1 MILTKIYINN
11 EQIDL
16 TDEVSIPLNF
26 NIADIREPEKRSTTW
41 SKTVVLPGTTFNNQL
56 FSNIWN
62 VNAVINSTGTTNF
75 TPNFNPNLKAI
86 AEITYNEA
94 TQFKGICQLLNV
106 NVTDKYEIQYEVA
119 FFGELQNVYQF
130 FNNKYLRDLDFSE
143 YNHKYTLFNQQLSW
157 NNTNG
162 YVYPMIDYG
171 FQINSRFNVTNMFPA
186 LFVKTIID
194 KMFNDAGFTYQ
205 SSFFNSEIF
214 KKLVIPYSGG
224 SALKLTNQ
232 QVTERT
238 GRASKTSTQVITL
251 DKQPITLSDGSRE
264 YATRLIYQDKT
275 TAPNSDIGN
284 NFSDQQGGTNYQTFT
299 IEKTGTYTLNAFVR
313 ANVTHFP
320 QASTV
325 DLATRGNQLPT
336 VGKLLI
342 IKNPANYG
350 SYFTNN
356 GSEQI
361 LASRTIYLKSELIN
375 EGVPD
380 SFMITCNT
388 VGGTITSGTT
398 SLTADGQLSISA
410 NLNAND
416 IIQVRILKDYGVSY
430 LLGFSNETAFYR
442 VGTVNEQGGVNSYCK
457 LNILQDSYFSVALAD
472 TNIQENDDVEVNA
485 VLPDKIKQSEFF
497 NSIVKAF
504 NLFVEVDKG
513 NANKLIIEPRPTFYS
528 SGTTQ
533 DFTDKLDYS
542 KETKIIPLGELNN
555 KSYVFSYKEDTD
567 YFNSNYKT
575 TYNEIYGQ
583 KKYDILNDFLKGEV
597 RTELIFSPTPLVDT
611 IGHDRVISKIYT
623 LESNG
628 TIKPTQSNIRLLYWG
643 GLKTTNVQWQHIA
656 TSGTTF
662 RSDYPYAG
670 HLDDVNNPTF
680 DLNFGTPYQVYYTP
694 IKYTGNNLYNK
705 YWRDYIEQI
714 ADKDSKIFTGYFLLN
729 EFDIQ
734 NLDFRDT
741 YFFENDY
748 WRLNKIIDYDRIN
761 NQPTKCEF
769 IKLKTLP
776 DYVDDIG
783 VDINGGVK
791 DLDTETPAPTA
802 RLGTTFNNNQ
812 IADGAIVSGRNNI
825 VSSGDGVIVS
835 GESNV
840 IGVGSKNLS
849 ILASTGVT
857 ILGGVSNVS
866 VTNSSGITV
875 TESNVTY
882 NNGIKT
888 LNNVSYK
895 KYVAL
900 LSQSGVT
907 APTVVELETT
917 MSSGITSSY
926 YLVGEYLL
934 LSNAEF
940 TANKTFVMINQTGL
954 SMTGIQA
961 IILANRIGNS
971 EILIQVADTMG
982 TGYMDNVLLDTQI
995 EIRVYS

>member
-41 SKTVVLPGTTFNNQL
+41 SKTVILPGTTFNNKL

-75 TPNFNPNLKAI
+75 TPNFNPNLKAV

-143 YNHKYTLFNQQLSW
+143 YNHKYTLYNQELSW
-157 NNTNG
+157 GNTSG
-162 YVYPMIDYG
+162 FCYPMIDYG

-194 KMFNDAGFTYQ
+194 KMFSDAGFSYQ
-205 SSFFNSEIF
+205 SNFFNSTIF
-214 KKLVIPYSGG
+214 KKLVIPYSGA

-238 GRASKTSTQVITL
+238 GRASKTSTQTI
-251 DKQPITLSDGSRE
+251 KQDNQYPILGDGSRE
-264 YATRLIYQDKT
+264 YAVTLNYQDKT
-275 TAPNSDIGN
+275 TAPNNDVGN
-284 NFSDQQGGTNYQTFT
+284 NFSDQDGGSNYQTFT
-299 IEKTGTYTLNAFVR
+299 IEKSGTYTISAYVR
-313 ANVTHFP
+313 ANVKHYPT
-320 QASTV
+320 AANVS
-325 DLATRGNQLPT
+325 LATT
-336 VGKLLI
+336 
-342 IKNPANYG
+342 
-350 SYFTNN
+350 F
-356 GSEQI
+356 
-361 LASRTIYLKSELIN
+361 
-375 EGVPD
+375 
-380 SFMITCNT
+380 NT
-388 VGGTITSGTT
+388 VGILGIIRNPQNKGSYIQTIASRVINIQPYAAIAAREDSFNILNQQNYSATISSGST
-398 SLTADGQLSISA
+398 SLTSDGTLSI
-410 NLNAND
+410 NAYLEKND
-416 IIQVRILKDYGVSY
+416 IIQVKISK
-430 LLGFSNETAFYR
+430 TAGDQLSPPSLYT
-442 VGTVNEQGGVNSYCK
+442 VGTSRETVGLNSYAE

-472 TNIQENDDVEVNA
+472 TNIQEDDDVEINA

-504 NLFVEVDKG
+504 NLFVEVDKA

-528 SGTTQ
+528 SGTVQ
-533 DFTDKLDYS
+533 DWSDKIDYS
-542 KETKIIPLGELNN
+542 KETKIIPLGELNT
-555 KSYVFSYKEDTD
+555 KSYVFSYKEDSD
-567 YFNSNYKT
+567 YFNQNYKT
-575 TYNEIYGQ
+575 TFNEIYGQ

-611 IGHDRVISKIYT
+611 IGHDRVLSKIYT
-623 LESNG
+623 LNSNG
-628 TIKPTQSNIRLLYWG
+628 QIQPTQSNLRLLYWG

-662 RSDYPYAG
+662 RSNYPYAG
-670 HLDDVNNPTF
+670 HLDDVQNPTF
-680 DLNFGTPYQVYYTP
+680 DLNFGVPYQVYYTP

-705 YWRDYIEQI
+705 YWKDYIEQI
-714 ADKDSKIFTGYFLLN
+714 SDKDSKIFSGYFLLN
-729 EFDIQ
+729 EWDIQ

-741 YFFENDY
+741 YFFENEY

-776 DYVDDIG
+776 PFEDDNG
-783 VDINGGVK
+783 VDINGGTK
-791 DLDTETPAPTA
+791 EINLDTPAPTGRVA
-802 RLGTTFNNNQ
+802 TTFNNNQ

-825 VSSGDGVIVS
+825 VQSGEGVIVS
-835 GESNV
+835 GDSNV
-840 IGVGSKNLS
+840 VGAGSKNIS
-849 ILASTGVT
+849 VLASSGVT
-857 ILGGVSNVS
+857 VLGGVSNVAI
-866 VTNSSGITV
+866 TNSSGVTV
-875 TESNVTY
+875 TESNVSY

-900 LSQSGVT
+900 LTQTGVT
-907 APTVVELETT
+907 APTINVLETT

-926 YLVGEYLL
+926 YAVGEYKLI
-934 LSNAEF
+934 SNGEF

-954 SMTGIQA
+954 SMVGVQA
-961 IILANRIGNS
+961 IILANRIGNN
-971 EILIQVADTMG
+971 EIAVQVADTLG
-982 TGYMDNVLLDTQI
+982 SGYLDDVLLDTQI

>member
-41 SKTVVLPGTTFNNQL
+41 SKTVVLPGTTFNNEL

-143 YNHKYTLFNQQLSW
+143 YNHKYTLYNQQLSW

-171 FQINSRFNVTNMFPA
+171 FQINSKFNVTNMFPA

-194 KMFNDAGFTYQ
+194 KMFSQAGFTYQ

-238 GRASKTSTQVITL
+238 GRASKTSTQTIKQDNQNPIL
-251 DKQPITLSDGSRE
+251 DDASRE
-264 YATRLIYQDKT
+264 FATRLIYQDKT
-275 TAPNSDIGN
+275 TVPNNDVGN
-284 NFSDQQGGTNYQTFT
+284 NFSDQDGGSNYQTFT
-299 IEKTGTYTLNAFVR
+299 IEKAGTYTISAFFR
-313 ANVTHFP
+313 ANVKHYPTAATVSF
-320 QASTV
+320 ST
-325 DLATRGNQLPT
+325 DNNI
-336 VGKLLI
+336 VGDVLI
-342 IKNPANYG
+342 VKNPPNKGAQEVVIANRRISLQPY
-350 SYFTNN
+350 
-356 GSEQI
+356 
-361 LASRTIYLKSELIN
+361 ATINPLS
-375 EGVPD
+375 D
-380 SFMITCNT
+380 SFNILNQVATSL
-388 VGGTITSGTT
+388 TISSGTT
-398 SLTADGQLSISA
+398 SLTGEGTLAI
-410 NLNAND
+410 NAYLEKDD
-416 IIQVRILKDYGVSY
+416 IIQVKIRK
-430 LLGFSNETAFYR
+430 TAGTQFNPPSLYR
-442 VGTVNEQGGVNSYCK
+442 VGTVRETVGTNSYAE

-472 TNIQENDDVEVNA
+472 TSIQEDDDVEVNA

-504 NLFVEVDKG
+504 NLFVEVDKA

-533 DFTDKLDYS
+533 DFSDKLDYS

-623 LESNG
+623 LDSNG

-662 RSDYPYAG
+662 RTDYPYAG

-734 NLDFRDT
+734 KLDFRDT

-840 IGVGSKNLS
+840 IGVGSKNVS

-900 LSQSGVT
+900 LTQSGAT

-926 YLVGEYLL
+926 YLVGEYKL

-954 SMTGIQA
+954 SMTGTQA

>member
-41 SKTVVLPGTTFNNQL
+41 SKTVILPGTTFNNQL

-75 TPNFNPNLKAI
+75 TPNFNPNLKAV

-143 YNHKYTLFNQQLSW
+143 YNHKYTLYNQQLSW
-157 NNTNG
+157 NNTQG

-205 SSFFNSEIF
+205 STFFNSDIF

-232 QVTERT
+232 QVSERT
-238 GRASKTSTQVITL
+238 MRASKTVTQII
-251 DKQPITLSDGSRE
+251 KQDNQYPTLSDGSRE
-264 YATRLIYQDKT
+264 YAVRLIYQDKT
-275 TAPNSDIGN
+275 TPPNNDAGN
-284 NFSDQQGGTNYQTFT
+284 LFYDQNGGTNYQTFV
-299 IEKTGTYTLNAFVR
+299 IPKTGTYTISAYVR
-313 ANVTHFP
+313 ANVKHYPT
-320 QASTV
+320 ASTV
-325 DLATRGNQLPT
+325 NFTSTYNIVGNLSI
-336 VGKLLI
+336 L
-342 IKNPANYG
+342 KNPQNYG
-350 SYFTNN
+350 DYGTNY
-356 GSEQI
+356 SVI
-361 LASRTIYLKSELIN
+361 ASRQINIQPYASVTPLQDAFNILNEVNPSYPSSTIS
-375 EGVPD
+375 
-380 SFMITCNT
+380 
-388 VGGTITSGTT
+388 SGST
-398 SLTADGQLSISA
+398 SLTCDGTLSITA
-410 NLNAND
+410 NLNQND
-416 IIQVRILKDYGVSY
+416 IIQIKINKGAGT
-430 LLGFSNETAFYR
+430 GFVDNSGNYQASLYR
-442 VGTVNEQGGVNSYCK
+442 VGTVREPIGLNSYAE
-457 LNILQDSYFSVALAD
+457 LNILPDSYFSIALAD
-472 TNIQENDDVEVNA
+472 TTIQEDDDVEVNA

-504 NLFVEVDKG
+504 NLFVEVDKA

-528 SGTTQ
+528 SGTVQ
-533 DFTDKLDYS
+533 DWSNKLDYS

-555 KSYVFSYKEDTD
+555 KSYVFSYKEDID

-623 LESNG
+623 LDSNG

-734 NLDFRDT
+734 KLDFRDT

-840 IGVGSKNLS
+840 IGVGSTNVS

-900 LSQSGVT
+900 LSQTGSN
-907 APTVVELETT
+907 APTANVLETT
-917 MSSGITSSY
+917 MSSGITTSY
-926 YLVGEYLL
+926 DSTGVYKLI
-934 LSNAEF
+934 SNGEF
-940 TANKTFVMINQTGL
+940 TIGKT
-954 SMTGIQA
+954 
-961 IILANRIGNS
+961 IILSTPTRSDAFIAIVQSSASELYINTKDITSDTPFIPNAN
-971 EILIQVADTMG
+971 D
-982 TGYMDNVLLDTQI
+982 LLDNTTI

>member
-41 SKTVVLPGTTFNNQL
+41 SKTVILPGTTFNNQL

-106 NVTDKYEIQYEVA
+106 NITDKYEIQYEVA

-143 YNHKYTLFNQQLSW
+143 YNHKYTLYNQQLSW

-205 SSFFNSEIF
+205 STFFNSEIF
-214 KKLVIPYSGG
+214 KKLIIPYSGG

-238 GRASKTSTQVITL
+238 GRASKTSTQTI
-251 DKQPITLSDGSRE
+251 KQDNQNPILSDGSRE

-275 TAPNSDIGN
+275 TVPNNDVGN
-284 NFSDQQGGTNYQTFT
+284 NFSDEDGGLNYQTFT
-299 IEKTGTYTLNAFVR
+299 IEKAGTYTISAFFR
-313 ANVTHFP
+313 ANVKHYPTAATVSF
-320 QASTV
+320 ST
-325 DLATRGNQLPT
+325 DNNI
-336 VGKLLI
+336 VGDVLI
-342 IKNPANYG
+342 VKNPPNKGAQEIVIANRRISLQPY
-350 SYFTNN
+350 
-356 GSEQI
+356 
-361 LASRTIYLKSELIN
+361 AAIN
-375 EGVPD
+375 PLSD
-380 SFMITCNT
+380 SFNILNQVATSL
-388 VGGTITSGTT
+388 TISSGTT
-398 SLTADGQLSISA
+398 SLTGEGTLSI
-410 NLNAND
+410 NAYLEKD
-416 IIQVRILKDYGVSY
+416 DTIQVKIRK
-430 LLGFSNETAFYR
+430 TAGTQFNPPSLYR
-442 VGTVNEQGGVNSYCK
+442 VGTVRETLGTNSYAE

-472 TNIQENDDVEVNA
+472 TSIQEDDDVEVNA
-485 VLPDKIKQSEFF
+485 VLPDKIKQSDFF

-528 SGTTQ
+528 SGTTK
-533 DFTDKLDYS
+533 DFSDKLDYS

-734 NLDFRDT
+734 KLDFRDT

-835 GESNV
+835 GESNIV
-840 IGVGSKNLS
+840 GVGSTNVS

-895 KYVAL
+895 HYIAL
-900 LSQSGVT
+900 LFQTGTSDPT
-907 APTVVELETT
+907 AYVLENTL
-917 MSSGITSSY
+917 SSGITWVRDA
-926 YLVGEYLL
+926 VGEYLGTL
-934 LSNAEF
+934 TGEF
-940 TANKTFVMINQTGL
+940 TEYKTTVVCNNTMQGE
-954 SMTGIQA
+954 
-961 IILANRIGNS
+961 IISGRKNNDKVQVYTYNS
-971 EILIQVADTMG
+971 SG
-982 TGYMDNVLLDTQI
+982 TATDGQLLYSTI
-995 EIRVYS
+995 EIRVYL

>member
-75 TPNFNPNLKAI
+75 SPNFNPNLKAI

-143 YNHKYTLFNQQLSW
+143 YNHKYTLYNQQLSW

-238 GRASKTSTQVITL
+238 GRASKTSTQII
-251 DKQPITLSDGSRE
+251 KQDNQYPTLSDGSRE
-264 YATRLIYQDKT
+264 LAVRLIYEDKT
-275 TAPNSDIGN
+275 TPPNNDVN
-284 NFSDQQGGTNYQTFT
+284 NLFYDQNSGSNYQTFL
-299 IEKTGTYTLNAFVR
+299 IPKTGTYTISAYVR
-313 ANVTHFP
+313 ANVKHY
-320 QASTV
+320 
-325 DLATRGNQLPT
+325 PT
-336 VGKLLI
+336 AANVNFTADRNIVGILSIL
-342 IKNPANYG
+342 KNPQNYGDYGANY
-350 SYFTNN
+350 SV
-356 GSEQI
+356 I
-361 LASRTIYLKSELIN
+361 ASRQINIQPYASVTPLEDAFNILNQVNATATIS
-375 EGVPD
+375 
-380 SFMITCNT
+380 
-388 VGGTITSGTT
+388 SGTT
-398 SLTADGQLSISA
+398 SLTSDGTLSITA
-410 NLNAND
+410 NLNQND
-416 IIQVRILKDYGVSY
+416 IIQIKISKGAGTGYYDNSGNFQTSL
-430 LLGFSNETAFYR
+430 YR
-442 VGTVNEQGGVNSYCK
+442 VGTVREPIGLNSYAE
-457 LNILQDSYFSVALAD
+457 LNILQDSYFSIALAD

-533 DFTDKLDYS
+533 DFSDKLDYS

-623 LESNG
+623 LDSNG

-662 RSDYPYAG
+662 RTDYPYAG

-783 VDINGGVK
+783 IDINGGVK

-825 VSSGDGVIVS
+825 ISSGDGVIVS

-840 IGVGSKNLS
+840 IGVGTKNVS

-900 LSQSGVT
+900 LTQSGIT

-926 YLVGEYLL
+926 YLVGEYKL

-954 SMTGIQA
+954 SMIGTQA

>member
-41 SKTVVLPGTTFNNQL
+41 SKTVILPGTTFNNQL

-106 NVTDKYEIQYEVA
+106 NITDKYEIQYEVA

-143 YNHKYTLFNQQLSW
+143 YNHKYTLYNQQLSW

-205 SSFFNSEIF
+205 STFFNSEIF
-214 KKLVIPYSGG
+214 KKLIIPYSGG

-238 GRASKTSTQVITL
+238 GRASKTSTQTI
-251 DKQPITLSDGSRE
+251 KQDNQNPIISDGSRE

-275 TAPNSDIGN
+275 TVPNNDVGN
-284 NFSDQQGGTNYQTFT
+284 NFSDQDGGSNYQTFT
-299 IEKTGTYTLNAFVR
+299 IEKAGTYTISAFFR
-313 ANVTHFP
+313 ANVKHYPTAATVSF
-320 QASTV
+320 ST
-325 DLATRGNQLPT
+325 DNNI
-336 VGKLLI
+336 VGDVLI
-342 IKNPANYG
+342 VKNPPNKGAQEIVIANRRISLQPY
-350 SYFTNN
+350 
-356 GSEQI
+356 
-361 LASRTIYLKSELIN
+361 AAIN
-375 EGVPD
+375 PLSD
-380 SFMITCNT
+380 SFNILNQVATSL
-388 VGGTITSGTT
+388 TISSGTT
-398 SLTADGQLSISA
+398 SLTGEGTLSI
-410 NLNAND
+410 NAYLEKD
-416 IIQVRILKDYGVSY
+416 DTIQVKIRK
-430 LLGFSNETAFYR
+430 TAGTQFNPPSLYR
-442 VGTVNEQGGVNSYCK
+442 VGTVRETLGTNSYAE

-472 TNIQENDDVEVNA
+472 TSIQEDDDVEVNA
-485 VLPDKIKQSEFF
+485 VLPDKIKQSDFF

-528 SGTTQ
+528 SGTTK
-533 DFTDKLDYS
+533 DFSDKLDYS

-734 NLDFRDT
+734 KLDFRDT

-835 GESNV
+835 GESNIV
-840 IGVGSKNLS
+840 GVGSTNVS

-895 KYVAL
+895 HYIAL
-900 LSQSGVT
+900 LFQTGTSDPT
-907 APTVVELETT
+907 AYVLENTL
-917 MSSGITSSY
+917 SSGITWVRDA
-926 YLVGEYLL
+926 VGEYLGTL
-934 LSNAEF
+934 TGEF
-940 TANKTFVMINQTGL
+940 TEYKTTVVCNNTMQGE
-954 SMTGIQA
+954 
-961 IILANRIGNS
+961 IISGRKNNDKVQVYTYNS
-971 EILIQVADTMG
+971 SG
-982 TGYMDNVLLDTQI
+982 TATDGQLLYSTI
-995 EIRVYS
+995 EIRVYL

>member
-75 TPNFNPNLKAI
+75 SPNFNPNLKAI

-143 YNHKYTLFNQQLSW
+143 YNHKYTLYNQQLSW

-205 SSFFNSEIF
+205 STFFNSEIF
-214 KKLVIPYSGG
+214 KKLIIPYSGG

-238 GRASKTSTQVITL
+238 GRASKTSTQTI
-251 DKQPITLSDGSRE
+251 KQDNQNPILSDGSRE

-275 TAPNSDIGN
+275 TVPNNDVGN
-284 NFSDQQGGTNYQTFT
+284 NFSDQDGGSNYQTFT
-299 IEKTGTYTLNAFVR
+299 IEKAGTYTISAFFR
-313 ANVTHFP
+313 ANVKHYPTAATVSF
-320 QASTV
+320 ST
-325 DLATRGNQLPT
+325 DNNI
-336 VGKLLI
+336 VGDVLI
-342 IKNPANYG
+342 VKNPPNKGAQEIVIANRRISLQPY
-350 SYFTNN
+350 
-356 GSEQI
+356 
-361 LASRTIYLKSELIN
+361 AAIN
-375 EGVPD
+375 PLSD
-380 SFMITCNT
+380 SFNILNQVATSL
-388 VGGTITSGTT
+388 TISSGTT
-398 SLTADGQLSISA
+398 SLTGEGTLSI
-410 NLNAND
+410 NAYLEKD
-416 IIQVRILKDYGVSY
+416 DTIQVKIRK
-430 LLGFSNETAFYR
+430 TAGTQFNPPSLYR
-442 VGTVNEQGGVNSYCK
+442 VGTVRETIGTNSYAE

-472 TNIQENDDVEVNA
+472 TSIQEDDDVEVNA

-528 SGTTQ
+528 SGTTK
-533 DFTDKLDYS
+533 DFSGKLDYS

-734 NLDFRDT
+734 KLDFRDT

-748 WRLNKIIDYDRIN
+748 WRLNKIIDYDRVN

-840 IGVGSKNLS
+840 IGVGCKNVS

-895 KYVAL
+895 HYIAL
-900 LSQSGVT
+900 LFQTGTSDPIAYV
-907 APTVVELETT
+907 LENTL
-917 MSSGITSSY
+917 SSGITWVRNA
-926 YLVGEYLL
+926 VGEYEGTLTG
-934 LSNAEF
+934 EF
-940 TANKTFVMINQTGL
+940 TQYKT
-954 SMTGIQA
+954 A
-961 IILANRIGNS
+961 IFCNNTYYGELLASRKNS
-971 EILIQVADTMG
+971 NVVQVYTFDSSG
-982 TGYMDNVLLDTQI
+982 TASDGQLNYNTI

>member
-41 SKTVVLPGTTFNNQL
+41 SKTVILPGTTFNNQL

-62 VNAVINSTGTTNF
+62 VNAVINSTGATNF
-75 TPNFNPNLKAI
+75 TPNFNPNLKAV

-143 YNHKYTLFNQQLSW
+143 YNHKYTLYNQQLSW
-157 NNTNG
+157 NNTQG

-205 SSFFNSEIF
+205 STFFNSEIF

-232 QVTERT
+232 QVSERT
-238 GRASKTSTQVITL
+238 MRASKTVTQII
-251 DKQPITLSDGSRE
+251 KQDNQYLTLSDGSRE
-264 YATRLIYQDKT
+264 YAVRLIYQDKT
-275 TAPNSDIGN
+275 TPPNNDVGN
-284 NFSDQQGGTNYQTFT
+284 LFYDQNGGTNYQTFV
-299 IEKTGTYTLNAFVR
+299 IPKTGTYTISAYVR
-313 ANVTHFP
+313 ANVKHYPT
-320 QASTV
+320 ASTV
-325 DLATRGNQLPT
+325 NFTSTYNI
-336 VGKLLI
+336 VGILSIL
-342 IKNPANYG
+342 KNPQNYGDYGANY
-350 SYFTNN
+350 SV
-356 GSEQI
+356 I
-361 LASRTIYLKSELIN
+361 ASRQMNIQPDASSTPLQDAFNILNQVNATTTIS
-375 EGVPD
+375 
-380 SFMITCNT
+380 
-388 VGGTITSGTT
+388 SGST
-398 SLTADGQLSISA
+398 SLTSDGTLSITA
-410 NLNAND
+410 NLNQND
-416 IIQVRILKDYGVSY
+416 IIQIKISKGAGTGYYDNSGNFQTSL
-430 LLGFSNETAFYR
+430 YR
-442 VGTVNEQGGVNSYCK
+442 VGTVREPIGLNSYAE

-472 TNIQENDDVEVNA
+472 TTIQEDDDVEVNA

-533 DFTDKLDYS
+533 DFSDKLDYS

-597 RTELIFSPTPLVDT
+597 RTELIFSPTPLVNT

-623 LESNG
+623 LDSNG

-734 NLDFRDT
+734 KLDFRDT

-748 WRLNKIIDYDRIN
+748 WRLNKIIDYDRVN

-791 DLDTETPAPTA
+791 NLDTETPAPTA

-840 IGVGSKNLS
+840 IGVGSKNVS

-857 ILGGVSNVS
+857 ILGGISNVS

-900 LSQSGVT
+900 LSQTGVT
-907 APTVVELETT
+907 APTINVLETT

-926 YLVGEYLL
+926 YAVGEYKLI
-934 LSNAEF
+934 SNSEF

-954 SMTGIQA
+954 SMVGVQA
-961 IILANRIGNS
+961 IILANRIGNN
-971 EILIQVADTMG
+971 EILIQVADTLG
-982 TGYMDNVLLDTQI
+982 SGYLDDVLLDTQI

>member
-11 EQIDL
+11 KQIDL

-41 SKTVVLPGTTFNNQL
+41 SKTVVLPGTTFNNKL

-75 TPNFNPNLKAI
+75 TPNFNPNLKAV

-130 FNNKYLRDLDFSE
+130 FNNKYLRDLDFSA
-143 YNHKYTLFNQQLSW
+143 YNHKYTLYNQELSW
-157 NNTNG
+157 NNTEG

-194 KMFNDAGFTYQ
+194 KMFSDAGFSYQ
-205 SSFFNSEIF
+205 SNFFNSTIF
-214 KKLVIPYSGG
+214 KKLVIPYSGA

-238 GRASKTSTQVITL
+238 GRASKTSTQTI
-251 DKQPITLSDGSRE
+251 KQDNQNPILSDGSRE
-264 YATRLIYQDKT
+264 LAVRLNYQDKT
-275 TAPNSDIGN
+275 TAPNNDVGN
-284 NFSDQQGGTNYQTFT
+284 NFTDQDGGSNYQTFT
-299 IEKTGTYTLNAFVR
+299 IKKAGTYTISAYFR
-313 ANVTHFP
+313 ANVKHYPTS
-320 QASTV
+320 ATVSLST
-325 DLATRGNQLPT
+325 DNNI
-336 VGKLLI
+336 VGDVLL
-342 IKNPANYG
+342 IKNPANKGAQEVVIANRRISLQQY
-350 SYFTNN
+350 
-356 GSEQI
+356 
-361 LASRTIYLKSELIN
+361 AAIN
-375 EGVPD
+375 PLSD
-380 SFMITCNT
+380 SFNILNQ
-388 VGGTITSGTT
+388 VAYSLTISSGST
-398 SLTADGQLSISA
+398 SLTGEGTLSV
-410 NLNAND
+410 NAYLEKND
-416 IIQVRILKDYGVSY
+416 IIQVKIRK
-430 LLGFSNETAFYR
+430 TAGTQFNPPSLYR
-442 VGTVNEQGGVNSYCK
+442 VGTSRETVGLNSYAE

-472 TNIQENDDVEVNA
+472 TNIQEDDDVEINA

-504 NLFVEVDKG
+504 NLFVEVDKA

-528 SGTTQ
+528 SGTVQ
-533 DFTDKLDYS
+533 DWSDKLDYS
-542 KETKIIPLGELNN
+542 KETKIIPLGELNT
-555 KSYVFSYKEDTD
+555 KSYVFSYKEDSD

-575 TYNEIYGQ
+575 TFNEIYGQ

-611 IGHDRVISKIYT
+611 IGHDRVLSKIYT
-623 LESNG
+623 LNSNG
-628 TIKPTQSNIRLLYWG
+628 QIQPTQSNLRLLYWG

-662 RSDYPYAG
+662 RSNYPYAG
-670 HLDDVNNPTF
+670 HLDDVQNPTF
-680 DLNFGTPYQVYYTP
+680 DLNFGVPYQVYYTP
-694 IKYTGNNLYNK
+694 IKYTSNNIYNK
-705 YWRDYIEQI
+705 YWKDYIEQI
-714 ADKDSKIFTGYFLLN
+714 SDKDSKIFSGYFLLN
-729 EFDIQ
+729 EWDIQ

-741 YFFENDY
+741 YFFENEY

-776 DYVDDIG
+776 PFEDDNG
-783 VDINGGVK
+783 VDINGGTK
-791 DLDTETPAPTA
+791 EINLDTPAPTGRVA
-802 RLGTTFNNNQ
+802 TTFNNNQ

-825 VSSGDGVIVS
+825 VQSGEGVIVS
-835 GESNV
+835 GDSNV
-840 IGVGSKNLS
+840 VGAGSKNIS
-849 ILASTGVT
+849 VLASSGVT
-857 ILGGVSNVS
+857 VLGGVSNVAI
-866 VTNSSGITV
+866 TNSSGITV

-888 LNNVSYK
+888 LNNISYK

-900 LSQSGVT
+900 LTQTGVT
-907 APTVVELETT
+907 APTINVLETT

-926 YLVGEYLL
+926 INVGEYKLI
-934 LSNAEF
+934 SNAEF

-954 SMTGIQA
+954 SMIGVQA
-961 IILANRIGNS
+961 IILANRIGNN
-971 EILIQVADTMG
+971 EIAVQVADTLG
-982 TGYMDNVLLDTQI
+982 SGYLDDVLLDTQI

>member
-41 SKTVVLPGTTFNNQL
+41 SKTVILPGTTFNNDL

-130 FNNKYLRDLDFSE
+130 FNNKYLRDLDFNE
-143 YNHKYTLFNQQLSW
+143 YNHKYTLYNQQLSW
-157 NNTNG
+157 NNTQG

-171 FQINSRFNVTNMFPA
+171 FQINSKFNVTNMFPA

-194 KMFNDAGFTYQ
+194 KMFNDAGFSYQ
-205 SSFFNSEIF
+205 SSFFNSDIF

-238 GRASKTSTQVITL
+238 GRASKTSTQTI
-251 DKQPITLSDGSRE
+251 KQDNQTPILGDGSRE

-275 TAPNSDIGN
+275 TVPNNDVGN
-284 NFSDQQGGTNYQTFT
+284 NFSDQDGGSNYQTFT
-299 IEKTGTYTLNAFVR
+299 IEKAGTYTISAFFR
-313 ANVTHFP
+313 ANVKHYPTAATVSF
-320 QASTV
+320 ST
-325 DLATRGNQLPT
+325 DNNI
-336 VGKLLI
+336 VGDVLI
-342 IKNPANYG
+342 VKNPPNKGAQEIVIANRRISLQPYTAI
-350 SYFTNN
+350 SPL
-356 GSEQI
+356 S
-361 LASRTIYLKSELIN
+361 
-375 EGVPD
+375 D
-380 SFMITCNT
+380 SFNILNQVATSL
-388 VGGTITSGTT
+388 TISSGTT
-398 SLTADGQLSISA
+398 SLTGEGTLSI
-410 NLNAND
+410 NAYLEKD
-416 IIQVRILKDYGVSY
+416 DTIQVKIRK
-430 LLGFSNETAFYR
+430 TAGTQFNPPSLYR
-442 VGTVNEQGGVNSYCK
+442 VGTVRETVGTNSYAE

-472 TNIQENDDVEVNA
+472 TSIQEDDDVEVNA

-504 NLFVEVDKG
+504 NLFVEVDKA

-528 SGTTQ
+528 SGTTK
-533 DFTDKLDYS
+533 DFSDKLDYS

-583 KKYDILNDFLKGEV
+583 KKYDILNDFLKGEI

-623 LESNG
+623 LDSNG

-656 TSGTTF
+656 SSGTTF

-734 NLDFRDT
+734 KLDFRDT

-776 DYVDDIG
+776 DYIDDIG

-812 IADGAIVSGRNNI
+812 IADGAIVSGSNNI

-835 GESNV
+835 GNSNV
-840 IGVGSKNLS
+840 VGVGSTNVS

-857 ILGGVSNVS
+857 ILGGVSNVA

-895 KYVAL
+895 HYIAL
-900 LSQSGVT
+900 LFQTGTSNPVAYVLENTLSGNIVWT
-907 APTVVELETT
+907 YDT
-917 MSSGITSSY
+917 
-926 YLVGEYLL
+926 VGEYLGTL
-934 LSNAEF
+934 TGEF
-940 TANKTFVMINQTGL
+940 TEYKTTVICNNTMQGE
-954 SMTGIQA
+954 
-961 IILANRIGNS
+961 IIAGRKNNDKVQVYTYNS
-971 EILIQVADTMG
+971 SG
-982 TGYMDNVLLDTQI
+982 TATDGQLLYSTI

>member
-41 SKTVVLPGTTFNNQL
+41 SKTVVLPGTTFNNKL

-75 TPNFNPNLKAI
+75 TPNFNPNLKAV

-130 FNNKYLRDLDFSE
+130 FNNKYLRDLDFSA
-143 YNHKYTLFNQQLSW
+143 YNHKYTLYNQELSW
-157 NNTNG
+157 NNTEG

-194 KMFNDAGFTYQ
+194 KMFNDAGFSYQ
-205 SSFFNSEIF
+205 SNFFNSTIF
-214 KKLVIPYSGG
+214 KKLIIPYSGA

-232 QVTERT
+232 QVSERT
-238 GRASKTSTQVITL
+238 GRASKTSTQTI
-251 DKQPITLSDGSRE
+251 KQDNQYPILGDGSRE
-264 YATRLIYQDKT
+264 YAVTLNYQDKT
-275 TAPNSDIGN
+275 TAPNNDVGN
-284 NFSDQQGGTNYQTFT
+284 NFSDQDGGSNYQTFT
-299 IEKTGTYTLNAFVR
+299 IEKSGTYTISAYVR
-313 ANVTHFP
+313 ANVKHYPT
-320 QASTV
+320 AANVS
-325 DLATRGNQLPT
+325 LATT
-336 VGKLLI
+336 
-342 IKNPANYG
+342 
-350 SYFTNN
+350 F
-356 GSEQI
+356 
-361 LASRTIYLKSELIN
+361 
-375 EGVPD
+375 
-380 SFMITCNT
+380 NT
-388 VGGTITSGTT
+388 VGILGIIRNPQNKGSYIQTIASRVINIQPYAAIAAREDSFNILNQQNYSATISSGST
-398 SLTADGQLSISA
+398 SLTSDGTLSI
-410 NLNAND
+410 NAYLEKND
-416 IIQVRILKDYGVSY
+416 IIQVKISK
-430 LLGFSNETAFYR
+430 TAGDQLSPPSLYT
-442 VGTVNEQGGVNSYCK
+442 VGTARETVGLNSYAE
-457 LNILQDSYFSVALAD
+457 LNILQDSYFSVSLAD
-472 TNIQENDDVEVNA
+472 TNIQENDDVEINA

-504 NLFVEVDKG
+504 NLFVEVDKA

-528 SGTTQ
+528 SGTVQ
-533 DFTDKLDYS
+533 DWSNKLDYS
-542 KETKIIPLGELNN
+542 KETKIIPLGELNT
-555 KSYVFSYKEDTD
+555 KSYVFSYKEDSD

-575 TYNEIYGQ
+575 TFNEIYGQ

-611 IGHDRVISKIYT
+611 IGHDRVLSKIYT
-623 LESNG
+623 LNSNG
-628 TIKPTQSNIRLLYWG
+628 QIQPTQSNLRLLYWG

-662 RSDYPYAG
+662 RSNYPYAG
-670 HLDDVNNPTF
+670 HLDDVQNPTF
-680 DLNFGTPYQVYYTP
+680 DLNFGVPYQVYYTP

-705 YWRDYIEQI
+705 YWKDYIEQI
-714 ADKDSKIFTGYFLLN
+714 SDKDSKIFSGYFLLN
-729 EFDIQ
+729 EWDIQ

-741 YFFENDY
+741 YFFENEY

-776 DYVDDIG
+776 PFENDNG
-783 VDINGGVK
+783 VDINGGTK
-791 DLDTETPAPTA
+791 EINLDTPAPTGRVA
-802 RLGTTFNNNQ
+802 TTFNNNQ

-825 VSSGDGVIVS
+825 VQSGEGVIVS
-835 GESNV
+835 GDSNV
-840 IGVGSKNLS
+840 VGAGSKNIS
-849 ILASTGVT
+849 VLASSGVT
-857 ILGGVSNVS
+857 VLGGVSNVAI
-866 VTNSSGITV
+866 TNSSGVTV
-875 TESNVTY
+875 TESNVSY

-900 LSQSGVT
+900 LTQTGVT
-907 APTVVELETT
+907 APTINVLETT

-926 YLVGEYLL
+926 YAVGEYKLI
-934 LSNAEF
+934 SNAEF

-954 SMTGIQA
+954 SMVGVQA
-961 IILANRIGNS
+961 IILANRIGNN
-971 EILIQVADTMG
+971 EILIQVADTLG
-982 TGYMDNVLLDTQI
+982 SGYLDNVLLDTQI